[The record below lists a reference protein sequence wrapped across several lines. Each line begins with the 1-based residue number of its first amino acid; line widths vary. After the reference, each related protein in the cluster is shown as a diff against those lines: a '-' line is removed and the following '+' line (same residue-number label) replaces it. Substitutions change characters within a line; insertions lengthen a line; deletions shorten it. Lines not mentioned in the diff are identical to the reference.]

1 MVLAIKIRDN
11 ILVHNKNSAASILF
25 GNDYFNAQTK
35 LNTVFNLAD
44 TLSFTFFI
52 EQIANLFH
60 PKRGFALYHLAD
72 TVAVAD
78 SIIELV
84 KHNKDVLASN
94 PNPTPNTLFPVSNS
108 LNLFGFEIENHPS
121 PLILDALTQLKRKL
135 FGKLQFQFTENIIE
149 YFWIFGDI
157 TTPSLIT
164 PTTPFPSPIISV
176 GNSLL
181 PADMPMTNKNLFDVQ
196 LQLND
201 CQNRGQNI
209 TIIDIEKD
217 ARNGIENL
225 LPSSQLP
232 IKRNN
237 GTFAQQQND
246 NPNVFNHQLY
256 CLVSIF
262 AKALPI
268 GKNLNFE
275 LNGIAPE
282 ANIEFCSINPI
293 DKPSYAFSKILQILT
308 EIDKRKI
315 NNIVLLFE
323 FVVEI
328 PIPEN
333 HNEPS
338 NYPINIFKH
347 ITTNFFDKWE
357 KSGRNITVVIGTGND
372 HLNFDIIENLPKPN
386 PKVYNDLSKN
396 QPNIIT
402 VGGAN
407 FTGISFAVDRSSA
420 FSKNF
425 DVYMYTNYT
434 TIPDMTSGT
443 DRNFGG
449 TSAAAS
455 LTAGIVAFLQSKA
468 LEEANLLMPN
478 PNKNAKSPL
487 TTAIIKQVFKD
498 TFMQNI
504 KPAINPAIDGYVDV
518 LTPITLENLWKEC
531 QKVINPPAQMPNNFS
546 PTALATAS
554 VPH

>member
-1 MVLAIKIRDN
+1 MILAIKIRDN
-11 ILVHNKNSAASILF
+11 ILVHNKNRAASISF

-35 LNTVFNLAD
+35 LNTVFKLSD

-52 EQIANLFH
+52 NQMAVLF
-60 PKRGFALYHLAD
+60 PQKRGFALYHLAD
-72 TVAVAD
+72 TIAVAD
-78 SIIELV
+78 SIIELD
-84 KHNKDVLASN
+84 KHNKTILAGN
-94 PNPTPNTLFPVSNS
+94 PNPALDTLFPVSNC
-108 LNLFGFEIENHPS
+108 LNFFCFEIENYPA
-121 PLILDALTQLKRKL
+121 PLILDELVKIKREF
-135 FGKLQFQFTENIIE
+135 FGKLQFQFKDNIIE

-157 TTPSLIT
+157 TTPDLISPST
-164 PTTPFPSPIISV
+164 LFPSPIISV

-181 PADMPMTNKNLFDVQ
+181 PADMPIINKNLFDTQ

-201 CQNRGQNI
+201 FRNRGQNI
-209 TIIDIEKD
+209 TIIDIERD
-217 ARNGIENL
+217 ARNGIESL

-232 IKRNN
+232 IKRNH

-246 NPNVFNHQLY
+246 NPNVFNHQLK

-262 AKALPI
+262 AKSLPI
-268 GKNLNFE
+268 DKNSNFE

-293 DKPSYAFSKILQILT
+293 DKPSYTLSKILQILT

-323 FVVEI
+323 FVIEI

-333 HNEPS
+333 HNNPS

-347 ITTNFFDKWE
+347 ITTTFFDRWA
-357 KSGRNITVVIGTGND
+357 KSGRNITVVIGSGND
-372 HLNFDIIENLPKPN
+372 NLNFDIIENLPKPN
-386 PKVYNDLSKN
+386 AKVYNDLSKN

-407 FTGISFAVDRSSA
+407 IIDGVFTVDRNSA

-425 DVYMYTNYT
+425 DVYMYTNYA
-434 TIPDMTSGT
+434 TILDG
-443 DRNFGG
+443 DLQKFEG

-468 LEEANLLMPN
+468 LEEANLLMPS
-478 PNKNAKSPL
+478 PNKNIKSPL
-487 TTAIIKQVFKD
+487 TTAMIKQVFKN
-498 TFMQNI
+498 TFMKNI
-504 KPAINPAIDGYVDV
+504 KPAINPAIDGFVDV
-518 LTPITLENLWKEC
+518 LTPTTLKTLWEEC
-531 QKVINPPAQMPNNFS
+531 QKVIKPPAQIPNNLS
-546 PTALATAS
+546 PTAFATAS